1 MNDNEKK
8 IIKDLLIY
16 IEFLHYKVKVHD
28 DVLERVLKKKPDLIP
43 ADLMA
48 RIEDGNRK
56 IAEADLADIKK
67 KILSL

>member
-1 MNDNEKK
+1 MNDNEKQ

-43 ADLMA
+43 SDLMA
-48 RIEDGNRK
+48 RIEEGNK
-56 IAEADLADIKK
+56 NIAVANLADIKK
-67 KILSL
+67 RVLSL